1 MSPSEALREL
11 GRANAEVEKLTGYLI
26 VSLQAM
32 QDAQT
37 KGDPEAPWT
46 DWLALAY
53 EITRD
58 DGDRDTGHEPCKYHT
73 NHDGDVAAYLHQHC
87 QYALNAHLVIQT
99 RKEARK
105 RRAIARRRITLM
117 ARNLAKE
124 PSP

>member
-32 QDAQT
+32 QDA
-37 KGDPEAPWT
+37 
-46 DWLALAY
+46 
-53 EITRD
+53 
-58 DGDRDTGHEPCKYHT
+58 
-73 NHDGDVAAYLHQHC
+73 
-87 QYALNAHLVIQT
+87 LNAHLVIQT

-117 ARNLAKE
+117 ARHLAKE
-124 PSP
+124 PSL